1 MKRLT
6 RFLLLFVLAPALS
19 FGQDA
24 ATDSLKKVLTTAPA
38 DTNRVNLLF
47 TLAKTSMASS
57 PTEALNYSE
66 EMLRLAERLNFPKG
80 IAQGYKWTG
89 IAKFNLGNYFDA
101 IQNYEK
107 AQAAFD
113 SIGDQRGVAN
123 MYSNIGNVYYNQ
135 GEDSK
140 ALEYFLQSLKISESV
155 NDTLRITTAL
165 INIGAVFTNK
175 KATYPQ
181 ALKYLGRALPLSL
194 AIDDLTTYGTA
205 CVNIG
210 EIWLESEQFDSAQVY
225 FEKAVNAYDGTEDL
239 PYALN
244 DLGKVY
250 QQRREFDA
258 AYRYQ
263 KQAYD
268 IARQLDLRNDM
279 AISLIGIGKTFQLRG
294 ETRKALSAFLE
305 AESIAKE
312 TNSNYS
318 LKDIYEGLSNVYARL
333 GDFPKAFQYQN
344 LLIGVKDT
352 LYNIDTDKKLQG
364 LTFNF
369 EIEKKQGQID
379 LLTKDQKLQQ
389 AEIRRQRLVK
399 NGFIGGFAIV
409 LLFAGVFFS
418 QRNRISR
425 EKKRSDE
432 LLLNILPEETAEE
445 LKATGTAKARNFES
459 VTVMF
464 TDFKNF
470 TQASE
475 RLSPEELVREINDC
489 YSEFDRIVTRYG
501 IEKIK
506 TIGDAYMCAGGLP
519 VSNDTH
525 PVDVVKAGLEFQA
538 FIEQNKQK
546 RISQGLP
553 YFELRLGIH
562 TGPVVA
568 GIVGIKKFAYDIWGD
583 TVNTASRME
592 SSGATGKVNVSGT
605 TYELIKDHFI
615 CTPRGKVEAKNK
627 GTIEMYFVEGTK

>member
-1 MKRLT
+1 MKCSHYLL
-6 RFLLLFVLAPALS
+6 FIVLLLTHPLFA
-19 FGQDA
+19 QDPVA
-24 ATDSLKKVLTTAPA
+24 DSLKNALATAPA

-47 TLAKTSMASS
+47 TLAKSSMATS
-57 PTEALNYSE
+57 PTEALDYSE
-66 EMLRLAERLNFPKG
+66 QMLKLSEQLKFSKG
-80 IAQGYKWTG
+80 VAQGYKWLG

-107 AQAAFD
+107 AQAVFD
-113 SIGDQRGVAN
+113 SIGDRRGVAN

-140 ALEYFLQSLKISESV
+140 ALEYFLQSLKISEEI
-155 NDTLRITTAL
+155 NDTLRTTTAL
-165 INIGAVFTNK
+165 INIGAVFANK
-175 KATYPQ
+175 SITYPQ

-210 EIWLESEQFDSAQVY
+210 EIWLNSNEYDSAQVY
-225 FEKAVNAYDGTEDL
+225 FEKAAKAYDGTEDL

-250 QQRREFDA
+250 QMRQEYDA

-268 IARQLDLRNDM
+268 IAKSLDLRNDM
-279 AISLIGIGKTFQLRG
+279 AISMLGIAKTLQLRG
-294 ETRKALSAFLE
+294 ETRTALNAYLE
-305 AESIAKE
+305 AESLAKE

-318 LKDIYEGLSNVYARL
+318 LKEIYEGLSGVYARL
-333 GDFPKAFQYQN
+333 GDFTKAFKYQN

-399 NGFIGGFAIV
+399 NGFIGGFAVV

-445 LKATGTAKARNFES
+445 LKATGTAKARNFDS

-489 YSEFDRIVTRYG
+489 YSEFDRIVSRYG

-519 VSNDTH
+519 VPNGTH
-525 PVDVVKAGLEFQA
+525 PVDVIKAGLEFQA

-592 SSGATGKVNVSGT
+592 SSGATGKVNISGT
-605 TYELIKDHFI
+605 TYELVKDHFD

-627 GTIEMYFVEGTK
+627 GWIEMYFVEGLK